1 VGLPLL
7 VLVGGALLFELTDLD
22 LAASRL
28 FYDASGQR
36 WMGKDAWWANE
47 LLHTGGKWLI
57 VVLASGALFAFA
69 LSFRYRGIAKWRS
82 AALYLA
88 LCIGLGTGLVAAAK
102 EVTDRHCPRAMDV
115 FGGSVPYT
123 RLFEGTPAGHPR
135 GRCFPA
141 GHASGAFSLVGLY
154 FVARARR
161 SPRAGWWLAPAALFG
176 AAFAFTQQ
184 ARGAHFLSHN
194 LWAAGICWYAALA
207 LSIGFGRKLSGV
219 SESPAAVQN
228 AWELE
233 NEKSQPRRPRQSG
246 RRA

>member
-1 VGLPLL
+1 MVG
-7 VLVGGALLFELTDLD
+7 VLLFELTDLD
-22 LAASRL
+22 LAASRP
-28 FYDASGQR
+28 FYDDASQR
-36 WMGKDAWWANE
+36 WLGKDAWWANE
-47 LLHTGGKWLI
+47 LLHTGGKWL
-57 VVLASGALFAFA
+57 VVVVASGAIITFA
-69 LSFRYRGIAKWRS
+69 LSFRFRRLAEWRG

-88 LCIGLGTGLVAAAK
+88 LCVGIGTGLVAAAK
-102 EVTDRHCPRAMDV
+102 EVTDRHCPRAMEV

-123 RLFEGTPAGHPR
+123 RLFEGTPPGYPP

-161 SPRAGWWLAPAALFG
+161 SPRAGWWLAPGALLG
-176 AAFAFTQQ
+176 TAFAFAQQ

-194 LWAAGICWYAALA
+194 LWAAAICWYAAIALA
-207 LSIGFGRKLSGV
+207 ALFGRSLAGV
-219 SESPAAVQN
+219 SEAGLAPQK

-246 RRA
+246 RSA